1 VALEAIEALGTVGT
15 DASVPILVTM
25 ARRKRFLGG
34 RKLRALKQRSVD
46 ALVRVKTETSAAAL
60 KDAAEQGD
68 GYLRK
73 IARAKL

>member
-1 VALEAIEALGTVGT
+1 
-15 DASVPILVTM
+15 M